1 MKLTCEAVA
10 VCDKHVV
17 EKYGVSKRSSKC
29 SSMIKSSNN
38 INIRRVGGGRRYERD
53 DNTQQQQQVF
63 LCT

>member
-29 SSMIKSSNN
+29 SSMIKSNN
-38 INIRRVGGGRRYERD
+38 INIRSVGGGRRCERD

>member
-1 MKLTCEAVA
+1 MKSTCEAVA

-29 SSMIKSSNN
+29 SSMIKSNN
-38 INIRRVGGGRRYERD
+38 INIRRVGGGRRCERD
-53 DNTQQQQQVF
+53 DNTQQQQEVF